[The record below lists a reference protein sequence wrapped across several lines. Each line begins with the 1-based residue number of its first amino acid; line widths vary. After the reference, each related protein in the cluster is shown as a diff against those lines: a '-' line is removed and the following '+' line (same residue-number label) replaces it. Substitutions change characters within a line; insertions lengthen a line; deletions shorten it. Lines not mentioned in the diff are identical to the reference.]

1 MFENTA
7 FGKKLEDSPL
17 GKNPI
22 LDIIGIGV
30 GTFESLIALL
40 TYILE
45 IALHPIAGLRE
56 KIIQKA
62 TRSE

>member
-7 FGKKLEDSPL
+7 FGKKLENSPL

-45 IALHPIAGLRE
+45 IALHPIADLRE
-56 KIIQKA
+56 KITQKA